1 VFLLEWDCLR
11 NWWNS
16 LAAGGSKM
24 RLTKI
29 GHVLIAVH
37 DLTRSKDF
45 YTRVLGFEILEED
58 PDHGGV
64 FMTLGGGTHV
74 IDLVALPGS
83 QPPPVP
89 QSFAELRPMLG
100 FGHLAFPVG
109 SAGDLRRAYFELID
123 NHVRVLGAVDH
134 ESQESLYFCD
144 PDGNMLEIYWERHG
158 ARDIFLRGRQDQ
170 DKPIT
175 FARDEVA

>member
-1 VFLLEWDCLR
+1 
-11 NWWNS
+11 
-16 LAAGGSKM
+16 
-24 RLTKI
+24 
-29 GHVLIAVH
+29 
-37 DLTRSKDF
+37 
-45 YTRVLGFEILEED
+45 
-58 PDHGGV
+58 
-64 FMTLGGGTHV
+64 MTLGGGTHV

-83 QPPPVP
+83 QPPLVP
-89 QSFAELRPMLG
+89 QSFAELKPALG
-100 FGHLAFPVG
+100 FGHVAFPVG
-109 SAGDLRRAYFELID
+109 NSGDLRQVYFELID

-144 PDGNMLEIYWERHG
+144 PDGNMLEIYWERPN